1 MNLKQARLV
10 ESLIL
15 LVWVGGWVGRG
26 GGGEQL
32 FLNNVWRDES
42 VRITVMGDEASVEFS
57 HQLDWNWES
66 SEKLDYGG
74 GARQDQQKLLS

>member
-15 LVWVGGWVGRG
+15 LVWVGGWMG
-26 GGGEQL
+26 GEGEQL

-42 VRITVMGDEASVEFS
+42 VWITVMGDEASVEFS
-57 HQLDWNWES
+57 HQLDWNWEDGLWGRS
-66 SEKLDYGG
+66 QTRPTEAPLIK
-74 GARQDQQKLLS
+74 